1 MTPPS
6 ADPRRPASLS
16 PADTEAALRQELAAL
31 REESARLRRMLDMA
45 AQITWTQDVHAGG
58 DPVAPSWLAFTGQTR
73 EAFADQGWLTALHP
87 DDRAGT
93 LAAWAEASARKKP
106 FATRY
111 RVRRADGV
119 YVWMLARGTPVLGP
133 DGEVR
138 EWVGTCSD
146 IHSQCLREERAA
158 FLARAGELFSLSLDA
173 SATLVSLANLSV
185 SALADWCIVDLLHG
199 DARFER
205 ALVVTADPAQV
216 PLANAVRLLAPMPR
230 ERPVYP
236 PALALATG
244 QSTVVPEVT
253 SALMEAVAQ
262 DAHHLDLMRQVGIRS
277 LLTVPLVAR
286 GHILGAL
293 SFLTTTSGRR
303 YGDEDLRFAQELAN
317 LAALAVDNTRLL
329 QGARDAIRL
338 RDEFLSVASHEL
350 KTPLTPLSLK
360 LQALSRAVK
369 AHPDSPLVPVIE
381 AHVEQGHRQ
390 VRRLT
395 ELMNDLL
402 DVSRISAGTFRLQR
416 EAVDVA
422 ALVRE
427 VSARFAPRF
436 DLEHCPFTVEAP
448 ESVRGCFDRSRLAQ
462 VLDHLLDNAL
472 KYGAGTPVSL
482 RLTVDGAVARIRVR
496 DGGIG
501 IAPEQR
507 PRLFERYGRAVSERH
522 YGGLG
527 LGLYLTRTIVEA
539 EGGRVSLESSLG
551 EGAMFEV
558 ELPLQQA

>member
-1 MTPPS
+1 MTSAPPDSHPPAAPPS
-6 ADPRRPASLS
+6 TDV
-16 PADTEAALRQELAAL
+16 EALRREVATL
-31 REESARLRRMLDMA
+31 REESSRLRRMLDTA
-45 AQITWTQDVHAGG
+45 ARIAWSHDVRAGG
-58 DPVAPSWLAFTGQTR
+58 GEPVAPAWQAFTGQSL
-73 EAFADQGWLTALHP
+73 EAFGNQGWLTVLHP
-87 DDRAGT
+87 DDRAGA
-93 LAAWAEASARKKP
+93 LASWADAVAAKRS
-106 FATRY
+106 FSTRY

-119 YVWMLARGTPVLGP
+119 YVWMLAKGTPVLGP
-133 DGEVR
+133 DGEVQ

-146 IHSQCLREERAA
+146 IQDQCLREERAA
-158 FLARAGELFSLSLDA
+158 FLARAGELFSSSLDA
-173 SATLVSLANLSV
+173 AATLATLANLSV
-185 SALADWCIVDLLHG
+185 PAHADWCLVDLLHEDG
-199 DARFER
+199 HFER
-205 ALVVTADPAQV
+205 SQVVTADPAQL
-216 PLANAVRLLAPMPR
+216 PLANTVRGLSPVPR
-230 ERPVYP
+230 DQPVYP
-236 PALALATG
+236 PSVALTTG
-244 QSTVVPEVT
+244 RSTLVPEVT
-253 SALMEAVAQ
+253 APLLEAVAQ
-262 DAHHLDLMRQVGIRS
+262 DANHLATMHQVGMRS
-277 LLTVPLVAR
+277 LLTVPLMAR

-293 SFLTTTSGRR
+293 TFILTRSGRH
-303 YGDEDLRFAQELAN
+303 YGDEDLQFAQELAN
-317 LAALAVDNTRLL
+317 LAALAVDNARLL

-360 LQALSRAVK
+360 LQVLSRAVR
-369 AHPDSPLVPVIE
+369 AHPDSPLAPVIE
-381 AHVEQGHRQ
+381 AHVETGHRQ

-416 EAVDVA
+416 EAMDVA

-436 DLEHCPFTVEAP
+436 ALEHCPFTVEAP
-448 ESVRGCFDRSRLAQ
+448 ESVPGCFDRPRLAQ

-482 RLTVDGAVARIRVR
+482 TLTTDGAAARIRVR

-507 PRLFERYGRAVSERH
+507 SRLFERYGRAVSERH

-539 EGGRVSLESSLG
+539 EGGRVSLESRPG
-551 EGAMFEV
+551 EGAEFEV
-558 ELPLQQA
+558 MLPLQQA